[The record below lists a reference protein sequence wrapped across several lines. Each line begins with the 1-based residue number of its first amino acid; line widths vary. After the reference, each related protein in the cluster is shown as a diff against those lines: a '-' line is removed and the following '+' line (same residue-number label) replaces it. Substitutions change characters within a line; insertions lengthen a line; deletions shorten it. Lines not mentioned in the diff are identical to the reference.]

1 MGFEYQKTIVM
12 LNKLSL
18 AILTQFILTLLL
30 LSCKMTQKLFR
41 RKSMNFQP
49 LGNRILVERME
60 EASTTSTGIII
71 PDNAKEKPSQ
81 GKVVAVSDDVKNV
94 ANGDTVVF
102 GKYSGNE
109 LTLDGSKYIVIDVDD
124 VFGIVK

>member
-1 MGFEYQKTIVM
+1 
-12 LNKLSL
+12 
-18 AILTQFILTLLL
+18 
-30 LSCKMTQKLFR
+30 
-41 RKSMNFQP
+41 MNFQP

-60 EASTTSTGIII
+60 EDSTTSTGIII

-81 GKVVAVSDDVKNV
+81 GKVVAVSEEVKSIT
-94 ANGDTVVF
+94 NGDTVVF

-109 LTLDGSKYIVIDVDD
+109 LSFGGTKYIVIDVDD